1 MTWRFINTGFNPG
14 SFNMDYDM
22 ELVKNFSGIPI
33 LRVYQWEP
41 YCISLGANQ
50 DYNSVDQKKV
60 DNDGFDIVKRPTGGR
75 AILHAEELTYSVVYP
90 ISEDKSPKQIY
101 REINLAL
108 KNGLKTYNSNL
119 EKIELEHTQP
129 HFPTFYKDAKSTL
142 CFAVSAMNEL
152 NYQGKK
158 VVGSAQRKI
167 GNVILQH
174 GLILCGSFHKRII
187 GYLNLPSEK
196 LEEIK
201 NEIDQTTTE
210 LEAILGE
217 EINYQKLSEAIKKG
231 FENHFNIKFE
241 VEIFEESITQ
251 VNNVS

>member
-1 MTWRFINTGFNPG
+1 MNWRFLNTGFNTG
-14 SFNMDYDM
+14 SFNMDYDL
-22 ELVKNFSGIPI
+22 ELVRNFLEAPV
-33 LRVYQWEP
+33 LRIYQWKP

-50 DYNSVDQKKV
+50 DYNSVDQKKAA
-60 DNDGFDIVKRPTGGR
+60 DDGLDIVKRPTGGR

-90 ISEDKSPKQIY
+90 LSDDKSPKQIY

-108 KNGLKTYNSNL
+108 KNGLHIYNPVF

-129 HFPTFYKDAKSTL
+129 HFPSFYKDSKSTL

-152 NYQGKK
+152 NYQGRK

-174 GLILCGSFHKRII
+174 GSILCGSFHKRII
-187 GYLNLPSEK
+187 DYLNLPDEK

-201 NEIDQTTTE
+201 NEIERTTTE
-210 LEAILGE
+210 LEAVLGE
-217 EINYQKLSEAIKKG
+217 EINYQKLSNAIREG
-231 FENHFNIKFE
+231 FENHFNVKLE
-241 VEIFEESITQ
+241 EEIFAETISQ
-251 VNNVS
+251 VN